1 MEFGQFL
8 VETASEDAWDKDVVK
23 RVFKVTNSKQVS
35 TDVRI
40 YGILHRCLLQDTT
53 RTITQLQYVE
63 WPQHSCPSTC
73 TPIID
78 LIETVER
85 VQRKTGNGPITV
97 HCRYCIRF
105 KALLF
110 ILFRIVMV
118 LGVPEHS
125 VH

>member
-35 TDVRI
+35 TAIHTPSYIV
-40 YGILHRCLLQDTT
+40 GLLQDTT

>member
-23 RVFKVTNSKQVS
+23 RIFKLTNSKQVS
-35 TDVRI
+35 NI
-40 YGILHRCLLQDTT
+40 NMPSYIIGLLQDTT

-85 VQRKTGNGPITV
+85 VQRKTGNGPVTV
-97 HCRYCIRF
+97 HCRYCMF
-105 KALLF
+105 
-110 ILFRIVMV
+110 
-118 LGVPEHS
+118 
-125 VH
+125 